1 MKTLGSRLE
10 KLIDERNKLKLELR
24 RVDAEQA
31 ELRCAMDRSTTKLA
45 DMVGLRLFGDPPP
58 PFNRKG

>member
-1 MKTLGSRLE
+1 MTKLE
-10 KLIDERNKLKLELR
+10 KLIDERNKLKVELR

-31 ELRCAMDRSTTKLA
+31 ELRCAMDRLTTKLA
-45 DMVGLRLFGDPPP
+45 DMVGLRLDPPP